1 MKKRITSLVLAL
13 ALVFSLSS
21 VAFAAD
27 GDLTMT
33 TTLDGVTYTYA
44 NEEVSVVNPNTGVT
58 YTSYSTAAQL
68 PDDTDFSSV
77 PVSISY
83 SGTALAING
92 VQVSTGGSYSG
103 TINFSGS
110 VVTIEV
116 IYGSASRLYY
126 AAAYPSTFDVTVE
139 IQYDTLADFAA
150 TPVGSYY
157 QRAGYTRNEYMNP
170 VTETQTIMAN
180 YGYSVLNGIT
190 TEAQTVPVVAGEN
203 GMGALANYAAMNE
216 IVATDSVGNQI
227 TSESSYLDAI
237 AGVNSYNA
245 GTYTYWGYTSPSGG
259 WMFSVTR
266 GSETLFPNIAANTF
280 HLMPG
285 DVVTWVYSCDLGND
299 VGAPMLY

>member
-1 MKKRITSLVLAL
+1 MKRKILSLVLAL

-27 GDLTMT
+27 GDMTMT
-33 TTLDGVTYTYA
+33 TTLGGVTYTYA

-110 VVTIEV
+110 VATIEV
-116 IYGSASRLYY
+116 IYGSTSRLHY
-126 AAAYPSTFDVTVE
+126 AAAYPSVFDVTVE

-157 QRAGYTRNEYMNP
+157 NDRENEYMNP

-227 TSESSYLDAI
+227 TSETSYLDAI

-259 WMFSVTR
+259 WMFSVNR
-266 GSETLFPNIAANTF
+266 GGDIQFPNIAANTF

-285 DVVTWVYSCDLGND
+285 DVVTWVYSCDLGAD